1 MWFDLVA
8 ECLST
13 RLLISSHLVGCGLYT
28 CTITSITLRKKC
40 LELQTSVMLR
50 NTAQC
55 LSAARFAP
63 KSLTTPNLYNAY
75 HLACVRPT
83 LCMCTISTVLQT
95 IGLVMKF
102 LLSSPFLPLLRHS
115 EALNVVRRGLDMVAS
130 YRPSVNMTWPGVD
143 ELMQD
148 CLPQNV
154 EVSNKWEGGKK
165 GRKGGERREE
175 EREGRRKEE
184 REGGREAV
192 REGGTEGGGER

>member
-1 MWFDLVA
+1 MLGIA
-8 ECLST
+8 N
-13 RLLISSHLVGCGLYT
+13 I
-28 CTITSITLRKKC
+28 
-40 LELQTSVMLR
+40 SVMLR

-55 LSAARFAP
+55 LSAAGFASQ
-63 KSLTTPNLYNAY
+63 SLTTPNLYNAY
-75 HLACVRPT
+75 HLACVRLT

-165 GRKGGERREE
+165 GRKGGGRREE
-175 EREGRRKEE
+175 EREGGRKEE
-184 REGGREAV
+184 REGGSQ
-192 REGGTEGGGER
+192 GGRNGGRRGEVGI